1 MSFGWQSESITH
13 TICRDKGPTSFHRF
27 STPSHP
33 VNLIIH
39 VGNNGKSQAMLML
52 RMCTRLWVN
61 FKTKQNQTKPP
72 ATLLG
77 GIPAVDLCSMCY
89 FTTDQIDQRGCELHM
104 DWGLFAKSKRI
115 NHAWR
120 IVCTSWVILL
130 GGLPYCWWRKV
141 ANHIVYTWSHYLEGF
156 STSFRWKSLNFWTVH
171 SLCLG
176 KLHQP

>member
-13 TICRDKGPTSFHRF
+13 TICREKGLTSIHCF
-27 STPSHP
+27 SNPRHSVHP
-33 VNLIIH
+33 MMLETMGNLKKKRI
-39 VGNNGKSQAMLML
+39 
-52 RMCTRLWVN
+52 CTHLWVN
-61 FKTKQNQTKPP
+61 FKTKQNQTNPP

-171 SLCLG
+171 SLCLD